1 MNILFTKT
9 DCPLCAVVKTK
20 LNAAQIEYTNCMDEE
35 EMDKL
40 NIEQL
45 PVLQLATGEL
55 LQFRQIID
63 YIAEVTK

>member
-45 PVLQLATGEL
+45 PVL
-55 LQFRQIID
+55 
-63 YIAEVTK
+63 